1 MVEGTSFY
9 RDTWVEINLDYV
21 RENITSMFCHLEQEK
36 ELFAVVKANAYGHGD
51 AQVAKAA
58 LEAGASYLAVAFLDE
73 GLTLRQKGITA
84 PILVL
89 GASRFEDINVA
100 AENNITLTVFQLE
113 WMLKA
118 KQLYN
123 SDKQV
128 SFHLKFDTGMGR
140 LGARD
145 KQEVLGIYNVIEE
158 VENFILEGV
167 YTHFATADELEN
179 SYFNHQYQR
188 FLTMLSWIPQ
198 KPKYTHCANSATG
211 LRFPEKI
218 FNAVRLGISMYGLS
232 PSPEIMDKLPYKL
245 KSVFSLHSRLVHVK
259 KINKGES
266 VSYGATYTAQAD
278 EWVGTVPIGYADGWI
293 RKNQGSEV
301 LVAGERCQIIGRVCM
316 DQIIVR
322 IPRQLPVGTQVTL
335 IGSQGEEEITADEVA
350 KRLETINYEIT
361 CMINY
366 RVPRIFF
373 LNKSII
379 EVRNYILG
387 NK

>member
-1 MVEGTSFY
+1 MEGTSFY

-21 RENITSMFCHLEQEK
+21 RENITSMLRHLEKEK
-36 ELFAVVKANAYGHGD
+36 EVFAVVKANAYGHGD
-51 AQVAKAA
+51 AQVAKTA

-118 KQLYN
+118 KKLFN

-128 SFHLKFDTGMGR
+128 SFHLKLDTGMGR

-145 KQEVLGIYNVIEE
+145 KQEVIGIYNVIDG

-179 SYFNHQYQR
+179 TYFNRQYQR
-188 FLTMLSWIPQ
+188 FLTMLSWVPE
-198 KPKYTHCANSATG
+198 KPRYIHCANSATG
-211 LRFPEKI
+211 LRFPEKT

-232 PSPEIMDKLPYKL
+232 PSPEIKDKLPYKL
-245 KSVFSLHSRLVHVK
+245 KGVFSLHSRLVHVK
-259 KINKGES
+259 KIYKGES
-266 VSYGATYTAQAD
+266 VSYGATYTAQDD

-301 LVAGERCQIIGRVCM
+301 LVAGERCRIIGRVCM

-366 RVPRIFF
+366 RIPRIFF

-379 EVRNYILG
+379 EVRNYILD
-387 NK
+387 NR